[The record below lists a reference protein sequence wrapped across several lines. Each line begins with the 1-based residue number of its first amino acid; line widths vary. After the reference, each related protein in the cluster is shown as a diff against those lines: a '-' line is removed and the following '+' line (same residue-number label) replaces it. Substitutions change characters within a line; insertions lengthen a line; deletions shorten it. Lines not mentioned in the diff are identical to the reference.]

1 MCDEVQ
7 RHGSGATT
15 IFGPESRS
23 RRIPWTRKYPGLA
36 GSLLEVPAVQ
46 LAKSRLMAPA
56 PLILIGAV
64 AAVGVFHTMVPDHWA
79 PITILARQQGWT
91 RGHVVRAAAIAGSG
105 HTVSTL
111 IIAVLVWTLGAALAV
126 NFGNLVTL
134 LSSAALVAFGLW
146 IALTSLNEMRRSA
159 YEHGHGHMGHAHV
172 HRHGGG
178 VQHAH
183 YHEHHEHD
191 WHAVE
196 GNLAVAPTHDHEHK
210 TSSRTA
216 LLLILGSSPMV
227 EGIPAFFAASKYGAA
242 QLVTMALV
250 FAVSTIATYVVL
262 CVAGVSGLQRISFGT
277 FERYGEVL
285 SGAFIALTG
294 LVFIFIS

>member
-1 MCDEVQ
+1 
-7 RHGSGATT
+7 
-15 IFGPESRS
+15 
-23 RRIPWTRKYPGLA
+23 
-36 GSLLEVPAVQ
+36 
-46 LAKSRLMAPA
+46 MAPG
-56 PLILIGAV
+56 PLVLIGAV

-91 RGHVVRAAAIAGSG
+91 SGQVVRAAAIAGSG
-105 HTVSTL
+105 HAVSTL
-111 IIAVLVWTLGAALAV
+111 IIAVLVWILGAALAV
-126 NFGNLVTL
+126 RFGNIVTL
-134 LSSAALVAFGLW
+134 LSSAALIGFGLW
-146 IALTSLNEMRRSA
+146 IAVASLSEMRQSA
-159 YEHGHGHMGHAHV
+159 HDDGHRHMGHTHV

-178 VQHAH
+178 LQHAH

-216 LLLILGSSPMV
+216 LLLIIGSSPMV
-227 EGIPAFFAASKYGAA
+227 EGIPAFFAASRYGAA

-250 FAVSTIATYVVL
+250 FAVSTIATYVIL
-262 CVAGVSGLQRISFGT
+262 CVVGVSGLQRINLGT